1 MPALQLGA
9 GSNPSYLMPR
19 QLGETLAMWAIWL
32 ALLVISWL
40 HKLQNITARI
50 SSSCHNSSHELFH
63 IINPVMIFF
72 RIRRAPTKA
81 FAGYTK
87 LGGCVGLMTRTSRYE
102 NLEDFHTIFVGTD
115 QSKRSET
122 AILDANSVMWLVRAL
137 FAYKILHFV
146 RLWTIAPPWH

>member
-9 GSNPSYLMPR
+9 SSNPSYLMPR

-102 NLEDFHTIFVGTD
+102 NLEDFHINIRRNGPIKEKWNRHLGCEFGYVIG
-115 QSKRSET
+115 SCLICIHNT
-122 AILDANSVMWLVRAL
+122 A
-137 FAYKILHFV
+137 FC
-146 RLWTIAPPWH
+146 

>member
-9 GSNPSYLMPR
+9 SSNPSYLMPR

-50 SSSCHNSSHELFH
+50 SLSCHKSSHELFH
-63 IINPVMIFF
+63 IINPVTFFF
-72 RIRRAPTKA
+72 RIRPAPTKA

-87 LGGCVGLMTRTSRYE
+87 SGGCVGLMTRTSRYK
-102 NLEDFHTIFVGTD
+102 NLQDFNINIRRNGPIKEKWNRHLGCGFGYVIGSCLICI
-115 QSKRSET
+115 Q
-122 AILDANSVMWLVRAL
+122 NPAL
-137 FAYKILHFV
+137 C
-146 RLWTIAPPWH
+146 

>member
-9 GSNPSYLMPR
+9 SSNPSYLMPR

-102 NLEDFHTIFVGTD
+102 NLKDFHINIRRNGPIKEKWNRHLGCEFGYVIGSCLICI
-115 QSKRSET
+115 Q
-122 AILDANSVMWLVRAL
+122 NPAL
-137 FAYKILHFV
+137 C
-146 RLWTIAPPWH
+146 

>member
-9 GSNPSYLMPR
+9 SSNPSYLMPR

-63 IINPVMIFF
+63 IINPVMFFF

-87 LGGCVGLMTRTSRYE
+87 SGGCVGLMTRTSRYE
-102 NLEDFHTIFVGTD
+102 DLEDFHINIRRKGPIKEKWNRHLGCKFGYVIGTCLICI
-115 QSKRSET
+115 Q
-122 AILDANSVMWLVRAL
+122 NPAL
-137 FAYKILHFV
+137 C
-146 RLWTIAPPWH
+146 

>member
-9 GSNPSYLMPR
+9 SSNPSYLMPR

-81 FAGYTK
+81 FARYTK

-102 NLEDFHTIFVGTD
+102 NLEDFHINIRRNGPIKEKWNRHLGCGFGYVIGSCLICI
-115 QSKRSET
+115 Q
-122 AILDANSVMWLVRAL
+122 NPAL
-137 FAYKILHFV
+137 C
-146 RLWTIAPPWH
+146 

>member
-1 MPALQLGA
+1 MLGKGEGRRALRLTSLSLPVEEEICNTGLSHGQKGGWGNEDFARLR
-9 GSNPSYLMPR
+9 SFLVW
-19 QLGETLAMWAIWL
+19 ETVFA
-32 ALLVISWL
+32 
-40 HKLQNITARI
+40 HKRSCGRRI

-102 NLEDFHTIFVGTD
+102 NLEDFHINIRRNGPI
-115 QSKRSET
+115 KE
-122 AILDANSVMWLVRAL
+122 
-137 FAYKILHFV
+137 K
-146 RLWTIAPPWH
+146 

>member
-9 GSNPSYLMPR
+9 SSNPSYLMPR

-102 NLEDFHTIFVGTD
+102 NLEDFRINIRRNGPIKEKWNRHLGCGFGYVIGSCLICI
-115 QSKRSET
+115 Q
-122 AILDANSVMWLVRAL
+122 NPAL
-137 FAYKILHFV
+137 C
-146 RLWTIAPPWH
+146 

>member
-9 GSNPSYLMPR
+9 SSNPSYLMPR

-102 NLEDFHTIFVGTD
+102 NLKDFHINIRRNGPIKEKWNRHLGCGFGYVIGSCLICI
-115 QSKRSET
+115 Q
-122 AILDANSVMWLVRAL
+122 NPAL
-137 FAYKILHFV
+137 C
-146 RLWTIAPPWH
+146 

>member
-9 GSNPSYLMPR
+9 SSNPSYLMPR

-40 HKLQNITARI
+40 HKLQNITTRI
-50 SSSCHNSSHELFH
+50 SSSCYNSSHELFH
-63 IINPVMIFF
+63 IINPVMFFF

-102 NLEDFHTIFVGTD
+102 NLKDFHINIRRNGPIKEKWNRHLGCGFGYVIGSCLICI
-115 QSKRSET
+115 Q
-122 AILDANSVMWLVRAL
+122 NPAL
-137 FAYKILHFV
+137 C
-146 RLWTIAPPWH
+146 

>member
-9 GSNPSYLMPR
+9 SSNPSYLMPR

-87 LGGCVGLMTRTSRYE
+87 LGDCVGLMTRTSRYE
-102 NLEDFHTIFVGTD
+102 NLEDFHINIRRNGPIKEKWNRHLGGGFGYVIGSCLICI
-115 QSKRSET
+115 Q
-122 AILDANSVMWLVRAL
+122 NPAL
-137 FAYKILHFV
+137 C
-146 RLWTIAPPWH
+146 

>member
-9 GSNPSYLMPR
+9 SSNPSYLMPR

-40 HKLQNITARI
+40 HKLQNITTRI

-63 IINPVMIFF
+63 IINPVMFFF

-102 NLEDFHTIFVGTD
+102 NLKDFHINIRRNGPIKEKWNRHLGCGFGYVIGSCLICI
-115 QSKRSET
+115 Q
-122 AILDANSVMWLVRAL
+122 NPAL
-137 FAYKILHFV
+137 C
-146 RLWTIAPPWH
+146 

>member
-9 GSNPSYLMPR
+9 SSNPSYLMPR

-63 IINPVMIFF
+63 IINPVMFFF
-72 RIRRAPTKA
+72 RIRRAPTKV

-87 LGGCVGLMTRTSRYE
+87 SGGCVGLMTRTSRYE
-102 NLEDFHTIFVGTD
+102 DLEDFHINIRRNGPIKEKWNRHLGCKFGYVIGSCLICI
-115 QSKRSET
+115 Q
-122 AILDANSVMWLVRAL
+122 NPAL
-137 FAYKILHFV
+137 C
-146 RLWTIAPPWH
+146 

>member
-9 GSNPSYLMPR
+9 SSNPSYLMPR

-63 IINPVMIFF
+63 IINPVMFFF

-102 NLEDFHTIFVGTD
+102 NLEDFHINIRRNGPIKEKWNRHLGCEFGYVIGSCLICI
-115 QSKRSET
+115 Q
-122 AILDANSVMWLVRAL
+122 NPAL
-137 FAYKILHFV
+137 C
-146 RLWTIAPPWH
+146 

>member
-9 GSNPSYLMPR
+9 SSNPSYLMPR

-102 NLEDFHTIFVGTD
+102 NLEDFHINIRRNGPIKEKWNRHLGGGFGYVID
-115 QSKRSET
+115 SCLICIK
-122 AILDANSVMWLVRAL
+122 NPAL
-137 FAYKILHFV
+137 C
-146 RLWTIAPPWH
+146 

>member
-9 GSNPSYLMPR
+9 SSNPSYLMPR

-63 IINPVMIFF
+63 IINPVMFFF
-72 RIRRAPTKA
+72 RIRRAPTKV

-87 LGGCVGLMTRTSRYE
+87 SGGCVGLMTRTSRCE
-102 NLEDFHTIFVGTD
+102 NLEGLSHQYSWERTNQSEVKPPSWMRIRLCDWSVPYLHTKSRT
-115 QSKRSET
+115 
-122 AILDANSVMWLVRAL
+122 L
-137 FAYKILHFV
+137 FGCGL
-146 RLWTIAPPWH
+146 

>member
-9 GSNPSYLMPR
+9 SSNPSYLMPR

-102 NLEDFHTIFVGTD
+102 NLEDFHINIRRNGPIKEKWNRHLGCGFGYVIGSCLICI
-115 QSKRSET
+115 Q
-122 AILDANSVMWLVRAL
+122 NPAL
-137 FAYKILHFV
+137 C
-146 RLWTIAPPWH
+146 